1 MSIEKRVN
9 KAKKGN
15 EKAFQA
21 LIEIEKHKLYRIAYL
36 YVKKEEDALDVVQE
50 TIYKAFISIKQ
61 LKDAAYFSTWITRI
75 LINTAINIYEC
86 FFMFIILSLDA
97 LSCYNRDKL
106 FMWER

>member
-50 TIYKAFISIKQ
+50 TIYKAFTSIMK
-61 LKDAAYFSTWITRI
+61 KKVKNEKYEIKI
-75 LINTAINIYEC
+75 IININ
-86 FFMFIILSLDA
+86 A
-97 LSCYNRDKL
+97 LISDIYSIH
-106 FMWER
+106 